1 MTETAF
7 DGLAAAYDDDFTAS
21 PIARYLRARTW
32 QRLAARFGPGQR
44 VLELGCGTG
53 EDAAFLA
60 ARGVFV
66 QATDA
71 SPAMRQVAA
80 RKLARYIDAGTAQVA
95 ALDLRALPQ
104 AGFAGPYDGALA
116 NFGVLNGLASWDDLA
131 AWLAARL
138 RPGAVLCLGV
148 MPPVCLWELAWH
160 GLHGEWSVAL
170 RRLRLGGA
178 RFQPRDDSP
187 SLSIHY
193 PTPRR
198 LLRAFAPHFR
208 RARLRPLGLALPP
221 SDVYGVLEAR
231 PRLLHALLRLD
242 DALQAPFLSA
252 LADHYW
258 LELLRTTS

>member
-21 PIARYLRARTW
+21 PIARHLRNRVW
-32 QRLAARFGPGQR
+32 QRLEARFGPGQR
-44 VLELGCGTG
+44 VLELGCGSG

-60 ARGVFV
+60 GRGVFV

-71 SPAMRQVAA
+71 SPTMRQVAA
-80 RKLARYIDAGTAQVA
+80 RKLARFIDAGTAQVD

-104 AGFAGPYDGALA
+104 AGFSGPYDGVLA
-116 NFGVLNGLASWDDLA
+116 NFGVLNGLDSWDELA

-138 RPGAVLCLGV
+138 RPGACLCLGV
-148 MPPVCLWELAWH
+148 MPPACLWELAWH

-170 RRLRLGGA
+170 RRLRPDGA
-178 RFQPRDDSP
+178 RFQPDDDSP
-187 SLSIHY
+187 ALSIHY
-193 PTPRR
+193 PTPHQ
-198 LLRAFAPHFR
+198 LMRAFAPHFR

-231 PRLLHALLRLD
+231 PRLLYALLRLD
-242 DALQAPFLSA
+242 EALQAPFLA
-252 LADHYW
+252 TLADHAW
-258 LELLRTTS
+258 LELLRA